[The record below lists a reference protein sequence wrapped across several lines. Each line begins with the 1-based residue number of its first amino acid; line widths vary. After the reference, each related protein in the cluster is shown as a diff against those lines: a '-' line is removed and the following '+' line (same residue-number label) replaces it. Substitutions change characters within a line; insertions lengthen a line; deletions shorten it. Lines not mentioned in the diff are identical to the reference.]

1 MVASKCCVMLPL
13 RFTWLLIMSNSLAY
27 FEMRLALARL
37 LFNFD
42 IEPTPAIE
50 GWTNQN
56 VYLLWQKKP
65 LIVKLIPRDVEST
78 PGVVKLASS
87 SA

>member
-1 MVASKCCVMLPL
+1 MSPL
-13 RFTWLLIMSNSLAY
+13 RLTWLLTMNNSLAY
-27 FEMRLALARL
+27 FEMRLTLARL

-65 LIVKLIPRDVEST
+65 LFIKLVPRDVESA
-78 PGVVKLASS
+78 PGVVK
-87 SA
+87 SAETKA

>member
-1 MVASKCCVMLPL
+1 MSAVVLTL
-13 RFTWLLIMSNSLAY
+13 RARWLLTCNNSLAY
-27 FEMRLALARL
+27 FEMRLTLARL

-50 GWTNQN
+50 GWTDQN
-56 VYLLWQKKP
+56 VYLIWQKKP
-65 LIVKLIPRDVEST
+65 LIVKLIPRDVVSA
-78 PGVVKLASS
+78 PGVVKLAAA

>member
-1 MVASKCCVMLPL
+1 MLTL
-13 RFTWLLIMSNSLAY
+13 RARWLLTWNNSLAY
-27 FEMRLALARL
+27 FEMRLTLARL

-50 GWTNQN
+50 GWTDQN
-56 VYLLWQKKP
+56 VYLIWQKKP
-65 LIVKLIPRDVEST
+65 LIVKLIPRDVVSA
-78 PGVVKLASS
+78 PGVVKLAAA